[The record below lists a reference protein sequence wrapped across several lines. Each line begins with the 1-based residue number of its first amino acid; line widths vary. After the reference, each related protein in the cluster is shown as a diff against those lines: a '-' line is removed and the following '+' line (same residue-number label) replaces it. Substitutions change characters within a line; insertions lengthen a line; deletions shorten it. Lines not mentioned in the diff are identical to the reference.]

1 MMSGQI
7 SSAIPADDL
16 RAVVSGPSRAR
27 IHWLEAKYELLKM
40 LRLPAFVLPTLL
52 FPLIFYIF
60 FGVAFGHGK
69 VAGLTTMAAY
79 LIATYGA
86 FGVIGASLIGIGAGV
101 ATERGQGWL
110 QVKRATPMPLTAWFG
125 AKLALAM
132 LFSAVIVLGLFALGM
147 TFGGVH
153 FAPAVW
159 AKLFVTLIFGA
170 LPFCALG
177 LAVGYFAGP
186 NSAPAIVN
194 LIYLPMSFASGL
206 WIPIPFLPGFV
217 QKLALFLPPYH
228 LAQLALN
235 CIGAGT
241 GSPRAHALALAGFTA
256 LFLVLATIGYRR
268 DEGKT
273 YG

>member
-1 MMSGQI
+1 MMSGTI
-7 SSAIPADDL
+7 GSTVSFDGPRAAL
-16 RAVVSGPSRAR
+16 RSPSRVR
-27 IHWLEAKYELLKM
+27 IHALEAKYELVKM
-40 LRLPAFVLPTLL
+40 LRLPAFVLPTFL

-69 VAGLTTMAAY
+69 VAGATTMAAY

-86 FGVIGASLIGIGAGV
+86 FGVIGASLFGIGAGV
-101 ATERGQGWL
+101 AIERGQGWL

-132 LFSAVIVLGLFALGM
+132 LFSAVIVLGLFALGVA
-147 TFGGVH
+147 FGGVH
-153 FAPAVW
+153 FAAAVW
-159 AKLFVTLIFGA
+159 AKLFGILILGA

-186 NSAPAIVN
+186 NSAPAFVN
-194 LIYLPMSFASGL
+194 LLYLPMAFASGL
-206 WIPIPFLPGFV
+206 WIPINFLPGFI

-228 LAQLALN
+228 LGQLALN

-241 GSPRAHALALAGFTA
+241 GSPGGHALALAGYTV
-256 LFLVLATIGYRR
+256 LFLLLATIGYRR